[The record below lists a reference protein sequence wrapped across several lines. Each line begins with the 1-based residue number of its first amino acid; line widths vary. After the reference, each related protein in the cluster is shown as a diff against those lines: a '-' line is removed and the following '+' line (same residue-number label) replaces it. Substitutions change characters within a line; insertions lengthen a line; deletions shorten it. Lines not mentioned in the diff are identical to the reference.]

1 MGTQL
6 LSDQM
11 CPASRSFQ
19 KEKHV
24 SHGAVQL
31 SEVGDLPG
39 RVFLLK
45 VHGMKWKVP
54 REGSLEFGRKHMVS
68 SLRV

>member
-1 MGTQL
+1 MGTQSL
-6 LSDQM
+6 RDQM
-11 CPASRSFQ
+11 RPASRSFQ
-19 KEKHV
+19 KEKRV
-24 SHGAVQL
+24 SHGAVL
-31 SEVGDLPG
+31 SEAGDLPG